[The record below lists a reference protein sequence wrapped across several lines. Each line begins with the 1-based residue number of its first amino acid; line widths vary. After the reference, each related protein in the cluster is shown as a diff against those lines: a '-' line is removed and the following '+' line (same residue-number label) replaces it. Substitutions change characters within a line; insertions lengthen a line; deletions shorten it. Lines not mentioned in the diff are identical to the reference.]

1 MKFTQIRHATCI
13 IELGNTKILID
24 PILYKKNTLTQV
36 KGGIDQNNPLTD
48 IGVENNVIKNIDVI
62 LLTHFHRDHFDPEI
76 LNYFGNSIPIICS
89 YEYKSKLMKFGF
101 LNVHDV
107 KDAIHYKNIEIILTK
122 GKHGTGAVG
131 ISMGNTYGFVLKQNN
146 GNIIY
151 LTGDTIWCKYV
162 EETIEKYNPK
172 YIIGFSGSATIENVH
187 ITLDKEDIEKILR
200 KANKSKLIVN
210 HMDAWNHCF
219 LTKEDLRKL
228 IQNNNLYIPNDGET
242 IEI

>member
-1 MKFTQIRHATCI
+1 MQFTQIRHATCI
-13 IELGNTKILID
+13 IKLDNVKILID
-24 PILYKKNTLTQV
+24 PILYRKNTLTPV
-36 KGGIDQNNPLTD
+36 KGGIEQNNPLID
-48 IGVENNVIKNIDVI
+48 ISVEDNVLKNIDVI

-76 LNYFGNSIPIICS
+76 LNFFGNSIPIICS
-89 YEYKSKLMKFGF
+89 NEYRSKLIENGF

-107 KDAIHYKNIEIILTK
+107 KDAINYESIEIILTK

-146 GNIIY
+146 GNITY
-151 LTGDTIWCKYV
+151 LTGDTIWCKCV

-172 YIIGFSGSATIENVH
+172 YIIGFAGCATIENVH
-187 ITLDKEDIEKILR
+187 ITLDKDDIEKILE
-200 KANKSKLIVN
+200 KSNKSKLILN

-219 LTKEDLRKL
+219 LTKDNLRKL
-228 IQNNNLYIPNDGET
+228 IQNENLFIPNDGDT